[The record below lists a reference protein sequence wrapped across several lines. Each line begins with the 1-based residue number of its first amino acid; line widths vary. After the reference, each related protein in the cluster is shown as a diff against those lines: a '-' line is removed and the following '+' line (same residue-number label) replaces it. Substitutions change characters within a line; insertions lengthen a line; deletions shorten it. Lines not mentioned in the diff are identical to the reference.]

1 LRRPDQLD
9 LARRRGRARR
19 LRQGAAVHRPQGG
32 RRRLAAA
39 ARPRRAGLRGVRGD
53 GRLDRQLP
61 GGRQEARVRV
71 RLQRRR
77 LARDRRHLRLPLR
90 LVHAADRGPPSRP
103 LPGLADRVRLDR
115 GPEPVQPAQGLDP
128 GTDRRRR
135 HHLQGLPLLGPRAVA
150 QPEDPHRRF
159 TDARCGGQQR
169 VQRGNRL
176 RARAVRAACRPG
188 TVRRHCP
195 SEVPGDAVTAT
206 HVPRHAQAPTRPVYT
221 PPPPPKR
228 RKRHGP
234 RWLPG
239 LLLVSPSLILIGI
252 FVYGFLGWNVRVSFT
267 NWRGLSPSYHS
278 VGFDN
283 YVNLFKDDRFRGDI
297 RNLIVFTVVFV
308 AGSMVLGFV
317 MAMLLDKGVRGE
329 GFFRGVY
336 LFPMAIS
343 FIATAIIWRWLLD

>member
-1 LRRPDQLD
+1 M
-9 LARRRGRARR
+9 
-19 LRQGAAVHRPQGG
+19 
-32 RRRLAAA
+32 
-39 ARPRRAGLRGVRGD
+39 
-53 GRLDRQLP
+53 
-61 GGRQEARVRV
+61 
-71 RLQRRR
+71 
-77 LARDRRHLRLPLR
+77 
-90 LVHAADRGPPSRP
+90 
-103 LPGLADRVRLDR
+103 
-115 GPEPVQPAQGLDP
+115 
-128 GTDRRRR
+128 
-135 HHLQGLPLLGPRAVA
+135 
-150 QPEDPHRRF
+150 
-159 TDARCGGQQR
+159 
-169 VQRGNRL
+169 
-176 RARAVRAACRPG
+176 
-188 TVRRHCP
+188 
-195 SEVPGDAVTAT
+195 TAT

-343 FIATAIIWRWLLD
+343 FIATAIIWRWLLDNGSGADTAGLNKLFSDVGLGFLRSDWHKSDSIFAIAAVALPAGWALSGYVMALFLAGMRSVPETLRESARLDGASELQVFWYVVRPMLRPITFSVVLIMLHISLKTFDLLYAIDQGNLRIDTPSLYMWFTTFDGGFYDRGATIATVLLLGVALVVGPYVWYSLRTEKR

>member
-1 LRRPDQLD
+1 
-9 LARRRGRARR
+9 
-19 LRQGAAVHRPQGG
+19 
-32 RRRLAAA
+32 
-39 ARPRRAGLRGVRGD
+39 
-53 GRLDRQLP
+53 
-61 GGRQEARVRV
+61 
-71 RLQRRR
+71 
-77 LARDRRHLRLPLR
+77 
-90 LVHAADRGPPSRP
+90 
-103 LPGLADRVRLDR
+103 
-115 GPEPVQPAQGLDP
+115 
-128 GTDRRRR
+128 
-135 HHLQGLPLLGPRAVA
+135 
-150 QPEDPHRRF
+150 
-159 TDARCGGQQR
+159 
-169 VQRGNRL
+169 
-176 RARAVRAACRPG
+176 
-188 TVRRHCP
+188 
-195 SEVPGDAVTAT
+195 VTAT
-206 HVPRHAQAPTRPVYT
+206 HVPRHAQAPTRPIYT

-343 FIATAIIWRWLLD
+343 FIATAIIWRWLLDNGSGADTAGLNKLFSDVGLGFLRSDWHKSDSIFAIAAVALPAGWALSGYVMALFLAGMRSVPETLRESARLDGASELQVFWYVVRPMLRPITFSVVLIMLHISLKTFDLLYAIDQGNLRIDTPSLYMWFTTFDGGFYDRGATIATVLLLGVALVVGPYVWYSLRTEKR